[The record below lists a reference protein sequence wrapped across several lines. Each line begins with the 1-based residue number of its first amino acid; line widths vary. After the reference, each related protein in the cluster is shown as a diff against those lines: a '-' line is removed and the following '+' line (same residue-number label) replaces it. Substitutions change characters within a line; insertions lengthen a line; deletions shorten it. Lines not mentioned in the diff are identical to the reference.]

1 MIKVIGK
8 RLLIPP
14 SDRYIALEGDNLSKK
29 VYFCFDEKTLSAAFG
44 DYVNDTSEVGV
55 SLKIMKPGSDSTITA
70 VLTRVPECDVLC
82 GKVWAWTVKRT
93 VTDISGEMQIQLYIC
108 YTDDENGTNV
118 IWNSDIGSVFIGDSL
133 DFNEKYDDKEAQIGE
148 FESIVEEAS
157 QLITK
162 KVKEELIKTGAD
174 IDEFNSHLKNVS
186 NPHGVTAKQIGLGNV
201 DNTSDK
207 DKPISD
213 AAKAAL
219 DKKAN
224 FDDMQTAMKTLGITI
239 SSHIDSNDNPHK
251 VTAQQIGLGKVNNT
265 ADKDKP
271 VSDAV
276 KSELEKKSDIS
287 HTHALAGITKEDV
300 DLTECTTVEAGSG
313 NHYELYAKKL
323 IGGAATFEINLS
335 VGKTYEFGGIFA
347 SPGYIK
353 VNGTK
358 LVEQL
363 GADAA
368 ALKTPFKYSGSIE
381 TLEIFVALGECT
393 FDYFNALVP
402 NDGFMTSSDKAK
414 LDLLP
419 DESDNEF
426 YADDEFASGEGNKL
440 GTRGY
445 KIISYTGKHGE
456 NGTYTLEGDE
466 TEFNK
471 LKAVFDA
478 ETGLKVTV
486 MNDMNWDSGST
497 ITGVSFTGGKI
508 VMSLENIYTNS
519 DKTPFDA
526 SVSYGDQGTVWGSA
540 PELGWT
546 IKKRDGSDA
555 DAADWSTD
563 ACLFIGGHPELGT
576 FAWYGSQTSFGTG
589 NINQGYASFSNGV
602 RNQAR
607 GKYSSAHGSG
617 NIVGYDDHAFGRS
630 NDLSFAQDSI
640 AGGFGNKITNFAWMV
655 AAFGYRLLGKKSWQ
669 FLAGKF
675 NKNKNTNIME
685 IGNGNSEDDR
695 KNAFE
700 VDEGSR
706 VALGEEY
713 LPFQKMYV
721 DSYKFS
727 DEQAANLITD
737 LTTQVYTRSISGS
750 GYGPYV
756 AVRAEN
762 TGMVNGGWYIMVVG
776 FTNTG
781 VWDAQFKGF
790 AGGGTKPERN
800 VLFTTE
806 KLCVPSGKH
815 YFICPIYCNTAA
827 DKIFG
832 FYCEKSERTVTID
845 SVSLYRAVNLPIPN
859 SLKEHETADIIS
871 LDSTS
876 NSLKADINEI
886 QTIYGNLVDDI
897 SATTHHTIWEK
908 ITKRLLIFPTVAGK
922 HWAASRVYTS
932 NEPVRKAYAKTDS
945 KAATAELV
953 KKADEGHTHT
963 EAQDTGIVVDLTAYG
978 AFLQTSGSAKDY
990 YRFEPSASFGD
1001 EETPTPEYNYTVFTA
1016 SDLPLSAKIELI
1028 GSDYDGKDCIVV
1040 NGAEYKYNPLTQTE
1054 PFVLYETITEPIK
1067 IKTNAGDTYLKITK
1081 YTGQS
1086 GFISAMEK
1094 AEIAETAAKAESL
1107 EKSKA
1112 NAKNSNGG
1120 FNAGQNSVSLAGVAI
1135 GQNAA
1140 TKNGVAIGKDAN
1152 SEHCRDAVQIGAG
1165 ENKENGT
1172 VKFYGHK
1179 LMNADGSIPA
1189 ERYVHEHALAGTS
1202 ETDVDLTTCSSGNGT
1217 TISEIITSNSL
1228 AASVGTITVTLDAD
1242 KTYVVKG
1249 TTDSYGL
1256 KLKVD
1261 GVMIAEATP
1270 ESQKVPFEYSGKIGV
1285 MTASFPGSGRVTFE
1299 TFKEITSRDGFMT
1312 SADKAKLD
1320 GLPNDAYSKS
1330 ETDSKIDLLSLKAE
1344 KNGEALRISDAC
1356 ELEQT
1361 ADVSIASKNL
1371 IPYPYTNTTTYN
1383 GVTYTVGTD
1392 GSITANGTVGSDAAI
1407 SYFTV
1412 AHFPLITGKYYTLS
1426 GCPQSLSGGK
1436 VALELGNPR
1445 NGNRI
1450 DGAADNGSGVTFKL
1464 TTELTGNYA
1473 CLIVIRGIGTTVE
1486 NLVFKPQLELGTSAT
1501 AYTPHVSDISSVSVK
1516 KYGKNLIPYPYTD
1529 TTKTVNGV
1537 TFTDNGDGTITVN
1550 GTATGVG
1557 AFEVLRRTGEALSV
1571 PEGVYRL
1578 SGTTNGSD
1586 KTYYLQAYI
1595 DNVYGQPDV
1604 SGGKYTLSSGQ
1615 KITAITFYFKTGVV
1629 FNNVVFKPQLELGNA
1644 ATDYEPYKAPV
1655 TYTPDS
1661 DGKVS
1666 GVTLGSDTATLTTDT
1681 SGVTINAKYK
1691 KDITKAFEELET
1703 KLTNAILSNGGNV

>member
-174 IDEFNSHLKNVS
+174 IDEFNSHLNDVS

-207 DKPISD
+207 DKPVSD

-239 SSHIDSNDNPHK
+239 SSHIGSNDNPHK
-251 VTAQQIGLGKVNNT
+251 VTAQQIGLGKVDNT

-276 KSELEKKSDIS
+276 KSELDGKANVS

-300 DLTECTTVEAGSG
+300 DLTACTTVDGEHGNYTINPKSLYGGSA
-313 NHYELYAKKL
+313 LFVL
-323 IGGAATFEINLS
+323 DLDS
-335 VGKTYEFGGIFA
+335 SKTYEFGGVLE
-347 SPGYIK
+347 SPGYIE
-353 VNGTK
+353 VNGEKITEFSPNGGYNS
-358 LVEQL
+358 L
-363 GADAA
+363 D
-368 ALKTPFKYSGSIE
+368 FNYSGKISSMRIY
-381 TLEIFVALGECT
+381 LSAGDCT
-393 FDYFNALVP
+393 FDYFNAIVP
-402 NDGFMTSSDKAK
+402 NDGFISGTDKAK
-414 LDLLP
+414 LDSLP
-419 DESDNEF
+419 DESGNEFYVDNEF
-426 YADDEFASGEGNKL
+426 AVGEGNKL

-445 KIISYTGKHGE
+445 IIISYTGKHGE

-466 TEFNK
+466 TEFNR

-497 ITGVSFTGGKI
+497 VTGVSFTNGNI

-576 FAWYGSQTSFGTG
+576 FAWYGSQTSFGTR

-655 AAFGYRLLGKKSWQ
+655 AAFGYRLICKKSWQ

-675 NKNKNTNIME
+675 NRNKNTNIME

-721 DSYKFS
+721 DSYQFS

-756 AVRAEN
+756 AVKAEN
-762 TGMVNGGWYIMVVG
+762 IGMVNGGWYIMVVG

-781 VWDAQFKGF
+781 VWNAQFKGY

-800 VLFTTE
+800 VLFATE
-806 KLCVPSGKH
+806 KLCIPSGKH

-897 SATTHHTIWEK
+897 SATTHHTILEK
-908 ITKRLLIFPTVAGK
+908 MTKRLLIFPTVAGK

-932 NEPVRKAYAKTDS
+932 NETVRKAYAKTDS
-945 KAATAELV
+945 KAATAELI
-953 KKADEGHTHT
+953 KKADITHTHT
-963 EAQDTGIVVDLTAYG
+963 EAQDTGVVVDLTAYG
-978 AFLQTSGSAKDY
+978 AVLQTSGSAKDY
-990 YRFEPSASFGD
+990 YRFEPTASFGD
-1001 EETPTPEYNYTVFTA
+1001 EATPTPEYNYTVFTE

-1040 NGAEYKYNPLTQTE
+1040 NGAEYKYDPLIQTA

-1094 AEIAETAAKAESL
+1094 AEIAETAAKVESL

-1172 VKFYGHK
+1172 VKFYDHK

-1189 ERYVHEHALAGTS
+1189 ERYVHEHALAGLV
-1202 ETDVDLTTCSSGNGT
+1202 ETDVDLTTCTVTDGNG
-1217 TISEIITSNSL
+1217 SVTSKQLSGS
-1228 AASVGTITVTLDAD
+1228 ADTFTITLE
-1242 KTYVVKG
+1242 KG
-1249 TTDSYGL
+1249 TEYKFKGKLECAGL
-1256 KLKVD
+1256 SITVNGEIL
-1261 GVMIAEATP
+1261 ATTGDDV
-1270 ESQKVPFEYSGKIGV
+1270 SSTSTFEYSGTV
-1285 MTASFPGSGRVTFE
+1285 DSMTVYIPGGYCTFDNFIAVKRVN
-1299 TFKEITSRDGFMT
+1299 GFMT
-1312 SADKAKLD
+1312 STDKAKLD
-1320 GLPNDAYSKS
+1320 ILPDDAYSKP

-1344 KNGEALRISDAC
+1344 KSGETIRISDAC

-1371 IPYPYTNTTTYN
+1371 IPYPYTDTTKTVN
-1383 GVTYTVGTD
+1383 GVTFTDNGDAGVTVSGTPTEYTHF
-1392 GSITANGTVGSDAAI
+1392 IFATVSVKPGQ
-1407 SYFTV
+1407 T
-1412 AHFPLITGKYYTLS
+1412 YTLLKNQTGANNVS
-1426 GCPQSLSGGK
+1426 FVISERTNQSTQKEHTSDSPKNTFTFTTSESTDNLII
-1436 VALELGNPR
+1436 
-1445 NGNRI
+1445 RI
-1450 DGAADNGSGVTFKL
+1450 KRTDNGIAC
-1464 TTELTGNYA
+1464 TG
-1473 CLIVIRGIGTTVE
+1473 T
-1486 NLVFKPQLELGTSAT
+1486 FKPQLELGTQAT

-1516 KYGKNLIPYPYTD
+1516 KYGKNLIPYPYAS
-1529 TTKTVNGV
+1529 TTKTVNGL
-1537 TFTDNGDGTITVN
+1537 TFTDNGDGSVTVSGTPTGNADFTFATVSVKPGQTFTLCKNQTGAGNITFVIN
-1550 GTATGVG
+1550 ERFNQTHQKELKSDSSQNTYT
-1557 AFEVLRRTGEALSV
+1557 FTTSENTNVLHVAIRRTAV
-1571 PEGVYRL
+1571 DTACT
-1578 SGTTNGSD
+1578 GT
-1586 KTYYLQAYI
+1586 
-1595 DNVYGQPDV
+1595 
-1604 SGGKYTLSSGQ
+1604 
-1615 KITAITFYFKTGVV
+1615 
-1629 FNNVVFKPQLELGNA
+1629 FKPQLELGNA

-1655 TYTPDS
+1655 AYTPDS

-1666 GVTLGSDTATLTTDT
+1666 GVTLDSDTATLTTDT
-1681 SGVTINAKYK
+1681 SGVIINAKYK